1 MNKSRAMLCTAVLLV
16 VAFGGTATAGTSVS
30 FMAAGHTTDQS
41 AVFGSY
47 LVSLPDLGFDTAISV
62 SNVLMS
68 PKGANVAGGY
78 NGYDMM
84 GTLEIYLYQGGEM
97 MMVETSMDSPGTG
110 LTDGMLGPGETY
122 TVLLSELVDGG
133 QLRGLCM
140 DRRQLR
146 RRGRN
151 PHRLRPGLQPAR
163 RHDAAGVSPGRR
175 DQAHGHGTMD
185 MDGGMGRRH
194 GRFMDDGD
202 DDHGHDHDD
211 E

>member
-1 MNKSRAMLCTAVLLV
+1 MNKTRAMLCTAVLLV

-68 PKGANVAGGY
+68 PKGTNVSGGVGT
-78 NGYDMM
+78 GYDMM
-84 GTLEIYLYQGGEM
+84 GTLEIYLYNRDGTMTM
-97 MMVETSMDSPGTG
+97 METSMDTMGEG

-122 TVLLSELVDGG
+122 TVLLSELVEDMDFVGYGWIVANFDAVAGTRTVFGPGFSQHGDMTPPVSRHGG
-133 QLRGLCM
+133 GIRMMSMG
-140 DRRQLR
+140 
-146 RRGRN
+146 
-151 PHRLRPGLQPAR
+151 
-163 RHDAAGVSPGRR
+163 
-175 DQAHGHGTMD
+175 MD
-185 MDGGMGRRH
+185 MDMADGGS
-194 GRFMDDGD
+194 DD
-202 DDHGHDHDD
+202 GHDH

>member
-30 FMAAGHTTDQS
+30 FMAAGHTTEQS

-47 LVSLPDLGFDTAISV
+47 LVNLPDLGFDTAISV

-78 NGYDMM
+78 GNGYNMT

-97 MMVETSMDSPGTG
+97 MMIETSMDSPGTG

-122 TVLLSELVDGG
+122 TVLLSELVDGDFVG
-133 QLRGLCM
+133 YAWIVGNFDAIAGTRTVFGPGFSQHGDMTPPVSRHGGGIRLTPMM
-140 DRRQLR
+140 D
-146 RRGRN
+146 
-151 PHRLRPGLQPAR
+151 
-163 RHDAAGVSPGRR
+163 D
-175 DQAHGHGTMD
+175 DMD
-185 MDGGMGRRH
+185 GMDGGM
-194 GRFMDDGD
+194 DDDD
-202 DDHGHDHDD
+202 DDHDHDHDD

>member
-1 MNKSRAMLCTAVLLV
+1 MNKTRAMLCTAVLLV
-16 VAFGGTATAGTSVS
+16 VAFGGTAVAGTSVS

-78 NGYDMM
+78 GNGYDMM

-97 MMVETSMDSPGTG
+97 MMMETSMDTEGTG
-110 LTDGMLGPGETY
+110 LTDGMLGPGMTY
-122 TVLLSELVDGG
+122 TVLLSELVDGDFVG
-133 QLRGLCM
+133 YAWIVANFDAVAGTRTVFG
-140 DRRQLR
+140 
-146 RRGRN
+146 
-151 PHRLRPGLQPAR
+151 PGFSQHGDMTPPVS
-163 RHDAAGVSPGRR
+163 RHGGGIRMMSMG
-175 DQAHGHGTMD
+175 MD
-185 MDGGMGRRH
+185 MDMPDGADGGS
-194 GRFMDDGD
+194 DDD
-202 DDHGHDHDD
+202 DDHGHDH

>member
-16 VAFGGTATAGTSVS
+16 VAFGGTAVAGTSVS
-30 FMAAGHTTDQS
+30 FMAAGHTTEQS

-47 LVSLPDLGFDTAISV
+47 LVNLPELGFDTAISV

-68 PKGANVAGGY
+68 PEGANVAGGY
-78 NGYDMM
+78 NGHDMM

-122 TVLLSELVDGG
+122 TVLLSELVDGDFVG
-133 QLRGLCM
+133 YGWIVANFDAVAGTRTVFGPGFSQHGDM
-140 DRRQLR
+140 TPPVSHQ
-146 RRGRN
+146 GGGI
-151 PHRLRPGLQPAR
+151 RLMAE
-163 RHDAAGVSPGRR
+163 SPG
-175 DQAHGHGTMD
+175 
-185 MDGGMGRRH
+185 
-194 GRFMDDGD
+194 MDDGMD
-202 DDHGHDHDD
+202 DSMGDGDG

>member
-30 FMAAGHTTDQS
+30 FMAAGHTTEQS

-47 LVSLPDLGFDTAISV
+47 LVNLPDLGFDTAISV

-78 NGYDMM
+78 GNGYNMT

-97 MMVETSMDSPGTG
+97 MMIETSMDSPGTG

-122 TVLLSELVDGG
+122 TVLLSELVDGDFVGYAWIVG
-133 QLRGLCM
+133 QLR
-140 DRRQLR
+140 RHS
-146 RRGRN
+146 RN

-163 RHDAAGVSPGRR
+163 RHDAAGVPPWRR
-175 DQAHGHGTMD
+175 DQAHAH
-185 MDGGMGRRH
+185 DGR
-194 GRFMDDGD
+194 
-202 DDHGHDHDD
+202 
-211 E
+211 

>member
-1 MNKSRAMLCTAVLLV
+1 MNKTRAMLCTAVLLV

-47 LVSLPDLGFDTAISV
+47 LVSLPDMGFDTAISV

-78 NGYDMM
+78 GNGYDMM
-84 GTLEIYLYQGGEM
+84 GTLEIYLYNRDGEM
-97 MMVETSMDSPGTG
+97 MMMETSMDSMGAG

-122 TVLLSELVDGG
+122 TVLLSELLDGADFVG
-133 QLRGLCM
+133 YGWIVANFDAVAGTRTVFG
-140 DRRQLR
+140 
-146 RRGRN
+146 
-151 PHRLRPGLQPAR
+151 PGFSQHGDMTPPVS
-163 RHDAAGVSPGRR
+163 RHGGGIRMMS
-175 DQAHGHGTMD
+175 MD
-185 MDGGMGRRH
+185 MDMDMPDGGGS
-194 GRFMDDGD
+194 DGGSD
-202 DDHGHDHDD
+202 DDHGHDH

>member
-16 VAFGGTATAGTSVS
+16 VAFGGTAVAGTSVS
-30 FMAAGHTTDQS
+30 FMAAGHTTEQS

-47 LVSLPDLGFDTAISV
+47 LVSLPELGFDTAISV

-78 NGYDMM
+78 GNGYDMM

-97 MMVETSMDSPGTG
+97 MMMETSMDSEGTG

-122 TVLLSELVDGG
+122 TVLLSELVDGDFVG
-133 QLRGLCM
+133 YGWIVGNFDAVAGTRTVFGPGFSQHGDLTPPVSHQG
-140 DRRQLR
+140 
-146 RRGRN
+146 GGI
-151 PHRLRPGLQPAR
+151 RLTPMA
-163 RHDAAGVSPGRR
+163 
-175 DQAHGHGTMD
+175 
-185 MDGGMGRRH
+185 DG
-194 GRFMDDGD
+194 MDDGMADGD
-202 DDHGHDHDD
+202 DGHDH